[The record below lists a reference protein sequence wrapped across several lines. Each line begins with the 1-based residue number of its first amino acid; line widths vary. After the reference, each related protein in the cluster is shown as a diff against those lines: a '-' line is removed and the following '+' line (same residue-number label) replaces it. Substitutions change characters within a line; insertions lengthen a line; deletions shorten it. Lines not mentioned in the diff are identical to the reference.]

1 MLKSLVKKHMNQA
14 NATEKTQQE
23 AEVKQQNQQISD
35 LAVNEVAADQSL
47 IDAEEEKMR
56 ENKFL
61 NDHVEYLRVARK
73 PLLFGMEE
81 NLTYTQH
88 AHMQLQ
94 GVVQNFNNK

>member
-1 MLKSLVKKHMNQA
+1 MA
-14 NATEKTQQE
+14 
-23 AEVKQQNQQISD
+23 I
-35 LAVNEVAADQSL
+35 NEVAADQSL

-81 NLTYTQH
+81 NLTYT
-88 AHMQLQ
+88 
-94 GVVQNFNNK
+94 